1 MILFWGISLVKKR
14 VQLTKEMEV
23 STGTDESEE
32 RVDDEDSMTDE

>member
-1 MILFWGISLVKKR
+1 LAKKK

-32 RVDDEDSMTDE
+32 RAEDDEDATTDE